1 MSRQHVERVAR
12 EEDAESDAER
22 VRVDGG
28 HEWHR
33 DRRAYHSTDQQ
44 RSELAPPNETIDLDQ
59 AHALRSD
66 AAEHHQGDGGDRLE
80 YVQENGAGRGRE
92 CEAGESAHQA
102 AEKDGRREHCK
113 FDRRLH
119 SRPPGTEES
128 LPSMQAG
135 SPTCRPP
142 RHYGAEWNACMKLC
156 RRGEL
161 PRGERYACAIA
172 NQGPAPEAREDP

>member
-1 MSRQHVERVAR
+1 MRKECGWTGAMSGTAT
-12 EEDAESDAER
+12 AAC
-22 VRVDGG
+22 
-28 HEWHR
+28 
-33 DRRAYHSTDQQ
+33 HSTDQQ

-59 AHALRSD
+59 AHALLSD
-66 AAEHHQGDGGDRLE
+66 AAENHQGDGGDELGDLP
-80 YVQENGAGRGRE
+80 ENGGSRGGE
-92 CEAGESAHQA
+92 CKAGEPAHQA

-128 LPSMQAG
+128 LPWMQAG

-142 RHYGAEWNACMKLC
+142 GHYGAEWNACMKLC
-156 RRGEL
+156 RRGES

-172 NQGPAPEAREDP
+172 NQGPAPEARECR